1 MIAFSLKRRPRAV
14 GELVEV
20 IRACA
25 AVSVED
31 DGLRFDPAAVTGEAI
46 RLDADY
52 DGIRIRCR
60 ANLGNARIPMQVDVG
75 FGDVVTPAARDI
87 VYPTLLDACDRA
99 RCADTCRSQRRSV

>member
-1 MIAFSLKRRPRAV
+1 MSSSRSFEHAPRCPSKTTAFDSTPPR
-14 GELVEV
+14 L
-20 IRACA
+20 
-25 AVSVED
+25 
-31 DGLRFDPAAVTGEAI
+31 TGEAI